1 MVTPQAAYERIVKG
15 VGASLPR
22 RDKVDAYM
30 IDELQSLGTKGVIL
44 RNQRNTRQYSLGDS
58 WKNIDTADNRPTDSD
73 KDGIPDTIEEQ
84 YGLNK
89 NDASD
94 AQKIAANGY
103 SNIENYTFLLE
114 QQQ

>member
-1 MVTPQAAYERIVKG
+1 MTSPREAYDRIVKS

-30 IDELQSLGTKGVIL
+30 IDELLSNGTKGVIL
-44 RNQRNTRQYSLGDS
+44 RNQRNRQQYSLGDD
-58 WKNIDTADNRPTDSD
+58 WQRLDTADNRPTDSD

-94 AQKIAANGY
+94 AAKIAANGY

-114 QQQ
+114 QQ